1 MGDKCEYLYIGGMR
15 VPMENVLITYVPYNR
30 VSTITQSFR
39 VAAKSP
45 GKNRGEPP
53 YIQTIKELKKL
64 LKHNHNSTMVARVYD
79 PKLLIHDYIQSG
91 KYVGELFKFDPSKAL
106 GRAGRKHAAKEGRS
120 DVWAQFESDEFV
132 AGFLAKGVS
141 YGVSEGLDEI
151 NTLQMSWLA
160 TTPAGKVVL
169 NRILKSSD
177 PDVNDV
183 KHTLA
188 AAIAKAHSR
197 ATFPLSKEDLESFAK
212 LVPMAETLGF
222 LKNDVMS
229 SSSRSAASDPSTPI
243 DLLRKLASDENEY
256 IRRGAAENP
265 STPADLLRELAD
277 DKNIWVRWGVAQN
290 PSTPVDLLTLLASD
304 AKIEVRKGVAKNP
317 FTPVDLLDKLAH
329 DLLASDEDAGIRRG
343 AAANPSTPVD
353 SLRKLAHDR
362 EEHVRRAAAE
372 NRSTHV
378 DSLRELADDK
388 YVLVR
393 RGAAE
398 NPSTPVD
405 LLRKLAIDEEYVRQG
420 VALNPS
426 TPVDLLD
433 KLARDKDR
441 DVRRGVAKNPST
453 SVDLLRKLA
462 SDEYADARGGA
473 AAAARSRAADRERAL
488 LQISRQ
494 DEGIRKTI
502 NEVYDSRYPAGE
514 TTTEILSKRNSA
526 LAELDATTATQQKEV
541 NERHDA
547 IEQLALEAESGP
559 IKRAEREFLELFEQ
573 DAPIETIERSVAAVA
588 PAKAAKTYKIGDAGP
603 AGGTIFAI
611 KSGMYLEVAPE
622 DIGRLTWRDA
632 ISAAQNY
639 EHNGFSDWYLPSQNE
654 LDAMYEK
661 RDMIGGFSTDNY
673 WSSSEYGGNGAWF
686 QYFVIGNQGYSNK
699 NYTNYVRPVRAF
711 SI

>member
-15 VPMENVLITYVPYNR
+15 VPIENVLITYVPYNR
-30 VSTITQSFR
+30 VSAMTQSFR

-45 GKNRGEPP
+45 GKDRGEPP

-64 LKHNHNSTMVARVYD
+64 LKHNYNSTMVARVYD
-79 PKLLIHDYIQSG
+79 PKLLIHDYIQPG

-120 DVWAQFESDEFV
+120 AVWAQFESDEFV

-141 YGVSEGLDEI
+141 YGASEGLDEI

-277 DKNIWVRWGVAQN
+277 DKNMWVRWGVAQN

-398 NPSTPVD
+398 NPSTHVD
-405 LLRKLAIDEEYVRQG
+405 LLDKLARDKDRDVRQG

-441 DVRRGVAKNPST
+441 DVRKGVAKNPST

-462 SDEYADARGGA
+462 SDEYADAREGA

-488 LQISRQ
+488 LQISHQ

-526 LAELDATTATQQKEV
+526 LAEHDATTATQQKEV

-573 DAPIETIERSVAAVA
+573 VAAVA
-588 PAKAAKTYKIGDAGP
+588 PAEAAKTYKIGDAGP
-603 AGGTIFAI
+603 AGGMIYAI

-632 ISAAQNY
+632 MSAAQNY

-661 RDMIGGFSTDNY
+661 RDMIGGLSTDCY
-673 WSSSEYGGNGAWF
+673 WSSSERAGGHAWYQKFFNYGD
-686 QYFVIGNQGYSNK
+686 K
-699 NYTNYVRPVRAF
+699 NYNGKYFAYSVRPVRAF